1 MTYLKQY
8 TLPILFSFFITSTFS
23 QTIENQWKIEKIE
36 TGKMMLSN
44 GDEIAIKQK
53 TIEYGEI
60 PVLLDPNDKYNL
72 NQDLIVKPIEITK
85 EIRSD
90 YDNDDNYDR
99 SIRVIYKSDSL
110 ANLNFRLGLG
120 GLKVM
125 SSEKGVKIEKINLV
139 RNAIE
144 VPQKG
149 RIKKGGTYKLYLSN
163 NQIVEMEVSD
173 ITTMY
178 DNIK

>member
-1 MTYLKQY
+1 MTYLKQFI
-8 TLPILFSFFITSTFS
+8 LPILFSFFITTTFS
-23 QTIENQWKIEKIE
+23 QTIKNQWKIEKIE

-44 GDEIAIKQK
+44 GDEIEIKQK

-60 PVLLDPNDKYNL
+60 PVLLDRDDKYNL

-99 SIRVIYKSDSL
+99 SIRVIYKSDSF
-110 ANLNFRLGLG
+110 ATLNFRLGLG

-125 SSEKGVKIEKINLV
+125 SSDKGMKIEKIILV
-139 RNAIE
+139 RNTIE

-149 RIKKGGTYKLYLSN
+149 RIKKGGTYKLYLNN
-163 NQIVEMEVSD
+163 NQIVEMEVCD

>member
-1 MTYLKQY
+1 MTYLKQFI
-8 TLPILFSFFITSTFS
+8 LPILFSFFITTTFS

-44 GDEIAIKQK
+44 GDEIEIKQK

-60 PVLLDPNDKYNL
+60 PVLLDRDDKYNL

-99 SIRVIYKSDSL
+99 SIRVIYKSDSF
-110 ANLNFRLGLG
+110 ATLNFRLGLG

-125 SSEKGVKIEKINLV
+125 SSDKGMKIEKINLV
-139 RNAIE
+139 RNPIE

-149 RIKKGGTYKLYLSN
+149 RIKKGGTYKLYLKN